1 MVMRD
6 YILALV
12 VTASALFAGH
22 AEAVAANPLP
32 KPTNIIWGDSG
43 CFTFGAVTLEAPEHD
58 ILIGGFDRVTNTIR
72 QLKWIPAATEAPVT
86 SFQPFPTPT
95 GAPSRRKS
103 RRQYAAPP
111 GNCSSTIT
119 TVKIDVSD
127 THATLDHGVD
137 ESYSFDLVAG
147 SSSIDITAKT
157 VYGAL
162 HALTTLQQIV
172 IKDGSGHLI
181 IEQPVSIRDAPLYP
195 IRGIMIDSGRN
206 YISVPKIKE
215 QIDGMSLSKLNV
227 LHWHMIDSQSWA
239 VEINAYPQMT
249 DDAYSANE
257 VYTQAT
263 IREIIGYAAARGVR
277 IIPEIDMPGHA
288 SSGWGQIDD
297 SLLTCQHSWW
307 SNDVW
312 ALHTGVEPN
321 PGQLDILNNKT
332 YEVTAKVYKEMTSLF
347 QDSWFHIG
355 GDELFANCNNFSAAG
370 LAFFNSG
377 KSMGDLYQVWVDRA
391 LPNFRAQ
398 ANKTFVMWEDVVLS
412 ADVAATGVVPK
423 DVVLQ
428 AWNNGIEHISNLTS
442 QGYRVIVSSS
452 DFIYLDC
459 GFGGWVGNDPRYNV
473 QINPNATDGSPNF
486 NWGGGGGSW
495 CAPYKTWQ
503 RIYDFDFT
511 FNLTDTQKSL
521 VMGAIAPLWSEQ
533 VDSVIISQ
541 KMWPRAAA
549 LAELV
554 WSGNRD
560 AEGNKRTTEL
570 TQRILNF
577 REYLVANG
585 VDAAPLMPKYCLQHP
600 HECDLYLDQTAL
612 HTTAA

>member
-1 MVMRD
+1 MRD
-6 YILALV
+6 YILATV
-12 VTASALFAGH
+12 VTTSALFAGH

-32 KPTNIIWGDSG
+32 KPADITWGDSG
-43 CFTFGAVTLEAPEHD
+43 CFSFGSVTLEAPDHELLSD
-58 ILIGGFDRVTNTIR
+58 AFDRVTETITK
-72 QLKWIPAATEAPVT
+72 LNWIPAAVEAPVT
-86 SFQPFPTPT
+86 SFQPYPTPT
-95 GAPSRRKS
+95 GAPARRRS
-103 RRQYAAPP
+103 RRQYAAP
-111 GNCSSTIT
+111 GNCSSTVT
-119 TVKIDVSD
+119 TVKIDVSN

-137 ESYSFDLVAG
+137 ESYSLDLVAG
-147 SSSIDITAKT
+147 SDTIDISAKT

-172 IKDGSGHLI
+172 INDGSGHLI
-181 IEQPVSIRDAPLYP
+181 IEQPVCIRDAPLYP
-195 IRGIMIDSGRN
+195 VRGIMIDTGRN
-206 YISVPKIKE
+206 YISVPKIME
-215 QIDGMSLSKLNV
+215 QIDGMALSKLNV

-257 VYTQAT
+257 IFTQET
-263 IREIIGYAAARGVR
+263 IKEIVAYAAARGVR
-277 IIPEIDMPGHA
+277 VLPEIDMPGHA
-288 SSGWGQIDD
+288 SSGWGQIDE

-312 ALHTGVEPN
+312 EKHTGVEPN

-332 YEVTAKVYKEMTSLF
+332 YEVTAKVYKEMTALF
-347 QDSWFHIG
+347 PDSWFHIG

-370 LAFFNSG
+370 LAFFESG
-377 KSMGDLYQVWVDRA
+377 KSMGDLYQIWVDRA

-412 ADVAATGVVPK
+412 ADVAATGLVPK

-428 AWNNGIEHISNLTS
+428 AWNNGVEHISNLTS

-452 DFIYLDC
+452 DFMYLDC
-459 GFGGWVGNDPRYNV
+459 GYGGWVGNDPRYNV
-473 QINPNATDGSPNF
+473 QTNPNATDLSPNF
-486 NWGGGGGSW
+486 NWGAGGGSW

-511 FNLTDTQKSL
+511 LSLSDTQKAL
-521 VMGAIAPLWSEQ
+521 VQGAIAPLWSEQ

-612 HTTAA
+612 HTPAA

>member
-1 MVMRD
+1 MRD
-6 YILALV
+6 YILASLF
-12 VTASALFAGH
+12 TASALFVGH
-22 AEAVAANPLP
+22 AGAVAANPLP
-32 KPTNIIWGDSG
+32 KPANITWGSSG
-43 CFTFGAVTLEAPEHD
+43 CFSFGSVTLDAPD
-58 ILIGGFDRVTNTIR
+58 SDVLSDAFDRVTDTITK
-72 QLKWIPAATEAPVT
+72 LKWIPAATEASIT

-103 RRQYAAPP
+103 RRQYAAP
-111 GNCSSTIT
+111 GNCSSSIT
-119 TVKIDVSD
+119 TVKIDVSN

-137 ESYSFDLVAG
+137 ESYSLDLVAG
-147 SSSIDITAKT
+147 SDTIGISAKT

-172 IKDGSGHLI
+172 INDGSGHLI
-181 IEQPVSIRDAPLYP
+181 IEQPVYIRDGPLYP
-195 IRGIMIDSGRN
+195 VRGIMIDTGRN
-206 YISVPKIKE
+206 YISVPKILE
-215 QIDGMSLSKLNV
+215 QIDGMALSKLNV

-239 VEINAYPQMT
+239 VEIKAYPEMT
-249 DDAYSANE
+249 GDAYSANE
-257 VYTQAT
+257 VFTQDT
-263 IREIIGYAAARGVR
+263 IKKIVAYAAARGVR
-277 IIPEIDMPGHA
+277 ILAEIDMPGHA
-288 SSGWGQIDD
+288 SSGWGKIDE

-307 SNDVW
+307 SNDNW
-312 ALHTGVEPN
+312 ALHTAVEPN

-332 YEVTAKVYKEMTSLF
+332 YEVTAKVYKEMTNLF
-347 QDSWFHIG
+347 PDSWFHIG

-370 LAFFNSG
+370 LAFFESG
-377 KSMGDLYQVWVDRA
+377 KSMGDLYQVWIDRA

-412 ADVAATGVVPK
+412 ADVAATGMVPK

-428 AWNNGIEHISNLTS
+428 AWNNGIDHISNLTS

-452 DFIYLDC
+452 DFMYLDC
-459 GFGGWVGNDPRYNV
+459 GYGGWVGNDPRYNV
-473 QINPNATDGSPNF
+473 LVNPNATDGGLNF

-521 VMGAIAPLWSEQ
+521 VQGAIAPLWSEQ
-533 VDSVIISQ
+533 VDSVIVSQ

-560 AEGNKRTTEL
+560 EKGNKRTTEL

-577 REYLVANG
+577 REYLVASG

-600 HECDLYLDQTAL
+600 HACDLYLDQTAL
-612 HTTAA
+612 HTPAA